1 LFDDLADEFVAA
13 DEVGRAFQVA
23 AVEVQ
28 VAAAEGGAGDFE
40 DGVGG
45 VLELGYWAVFDDD
58 LCETISSYSRW
69 CVSVG
74 LYVVVAFEHN
84 GSHLFR
90 ETHCCDSIR

>member
-13 DEVGRAFQVA
+13 DEVGRSFQVA

-45 VLELGYWAVFDDD
+45 ILELGYWAVFDDD
-58 LCETISSYSRW
+58 LYETISSYSRW
-69 CVSVG
+69 CIKVG
-74 LYVVVAFEHN
+74 CTL
-84 GSHLFR
+84 
-90 ETHCCDSIR
+90 